1 MFRTKNIALNS
12 IEEVFKV
19 IEENHNLTNG
29 SCGLSIVALKIK
41 LGSNCTEL
49 KPILNQ
55 LYSEKK
61 IIVREGINHKLI
73 FIWRKPNKKNTS
85 EMQSK

>member
-1 MFRTKNIALNS
+1 MFRIKNITLNF
-12 IEEVFKV
+12 IEEAFKV

-41 LGSNCTEL
+41 LGSNYPDL
-49 KPILNQ
+49 KPILKK

-73 FIWRKPNKKNTS
+73 FLYGKSPNTNPRS
-85 EMQSK
+85 